1 MQTSEP
7 SRHAAT
13 ATRRWPCALAALA
26 LGAAMLATVPTAQA
40 HGGMGGMGGMGMG
53 GAMHGMAMPFGAY
66 GGRGLERWLDR
77 IDASAEQRTR
87 IRAIADAA
95 RTDVQALHGQ
105 RRALADQALA
115 AFARP
120 EVDAAAAE
128 ALRQQMLRQHEQ
140 VSARMLQATLD
151 IARVLTPA
159 QRATLAEQVS
169 QRRDQMERRWQG
181 RTQPEGQRQ

>member
-1 MQTSEP
+1 MQTSQP
-7 SRHAAT
+7 SRHATA
-13 ATRRWPCALAALA
+13 ATRRWPYALAALA
-26 LGAAMLATVPTAQA
+26 LGAALLATVPTAQA
-40 HGGMGGMGGMGMG
+40 HGGMGGMGMG

-66 GGRGLERWLDR
+66 GGRALERWLDR
-77 IDASAEQRTR
+77 VDASAEQRTR

-95 RTDVQALHGQ
+95 RTDLQALHGQ

-115 AFARP
+115 NFARP

-151 IARVLTPA
+151 VARVLTPA
-159 QRATLAEQVS
+159 QRATLAEQVG
-169 QRRDQMERRWQG
+169 QRRNQMERRWQG